1 MYLEQNKNVEDTV
14 VFLTRKVF
22 DSDIISPLQFLIS
35 KNAQVAF
42 TEKPQIKVN
51 TLKKQKTWIS
61 NYLIFIRDQ
70 TKLSR
75 VPL

>member
-51 TLKKQKTWIS
+51 TIKKQKNMDI
-61 NYLIFIRDQ
+61 
-70 TKLSR
+70 
-75 VPL
+75 